1 MNLASWLGHERRA
14 DMRRREF
21 IKLVGGIAATW
32 PQAARAQRTMPVIGL
47 IGAGSAEAYA
57 ELVAAFRT
65 GLGEAGFIERQTV
78 LIEYRW
84 ADDQLDRLP
93 ALAADLVRRQV
104 SVIVT
109 AAGTATAL
117 AAKAA
122 TTTIPIV
129 FSLGGDPVQSG
140 VVTSLS

>member
-1 MNLASWLGHERRA
+1 
-14 DMRRREF
+14 
-21 IKLVGGIAATW
+21 
-32 PQAARAQRTMPVIGL
+32 MPVIGL
-47 IGAGSAEAYA
+47 MGAGSAEGYA
-57 ELVAAFRT
+57 ELVAAFRM

-78 LIEYRW
+78 EYRW
-84 ADDQLDRLP
+84 ADDHLDRLP

-104 SVIVT
+104 SVIVS
-109 AAGTATAL
+109 AGGTATAL

-140 VVTSLS
+140 VVASLSGPGGNITEVAAFSEILITKRL